1 MWSLIYKIGIRQ
13 LAYIA
18 LAGTRATII
27 WIVFNLC
34 TITLFYSN
42 VIFYLAEDAITGF
55 ILSNLQRFFSE
66 GSSSRVISM
75 NVHVLNHLRGVKSTA
90 TSCFSGSSMCSL

>member
-1 MWSLIYKIGIRQ
+1 MWSFIYKISIRQ

-18 LAGTRATII
+18 LAGTRATIF

-42 VIFYLAEDAITGF
+42 AIFYLAEVTSLIF
-55 ILSNLQRFFSE
+55 IKFSSDSL
-66 GSSSRVISM
+66 GNSSSEREHS
-75 NVHVLNHLRGVKSTA
+75 RA
-90 TSCFSGSSMCSL
+90 

>member
-1 MWSLIYKIGIRQ
+1 LERDLFRQQKLQTSSLTQPQDLLPVGQLSSTAHDDTMWSLIYKIGIRQ

-42 VIFYLAEDAITGF
+42 VIIYLAEDAITGF
-55 ILSNLQRFFSE
+55 ILSNLAA
-66 GSSSRVISM
+66 I
-75 NVHVLNHLRGVKSTA
+75 L
-90 TSCFSGSSMCSL
+90 